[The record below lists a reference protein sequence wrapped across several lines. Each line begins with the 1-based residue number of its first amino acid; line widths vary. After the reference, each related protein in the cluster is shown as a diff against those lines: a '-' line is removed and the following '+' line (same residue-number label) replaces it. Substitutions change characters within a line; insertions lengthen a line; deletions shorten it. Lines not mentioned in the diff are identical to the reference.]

1 MQTVLKNIETYADD
15 YLIVDGTIPIVT
27 NSTVLDELTLYC
39 LTHLEQQNLFNKFE
53 EITKRNI
60 KPETDINTLSFG
72 QKIIFA
78 TLCSLYCGAKKV
90 QLRRIFSSIDSH
102 KTNELNILIETEKL
116 NGREFFIIN
125 N

>member
-1 MQTVLKNIETYADD
+1 MKTVLKNIETYADD

-39 LTHLEQQNLFNKFE
+39 LTDFEQVNLFKKFE

-60 KPETDINTLSFG
+60 RAETDINTLSFG

-78 TLCSLYCGAKKV
+78 TLCSLFCSATKV
-90 QLRRIFSSIDSH
+90 QLRRVFSSIDSH
-102 KTNELNILIETEKL
+102 KTNELNILIETEELK
-116 NGREFFIIN
+116 GREFLITN